1 MGYMMYP
8 KIQQKLKDSGR
19 YELEPKEIEEIR
31 TELTEAIMEEQRK
44 KVFELFDIKTDES
57 HKKVLQKAYL
67 KYSTVV
73 REEGGEGIR
82 ATWQSQVT
90 HEQKVHLELCDKLF
104 KGEAIPGIESD
115 PLLDREPDF

>member
-1 MGYMMYP
+1 MRYMMYP

-57 HKKVLQKAYL
+57 HKKVL
-67 KYSTVV
+67 
-73 REEGGEGIR
+73 
-82 ATWQSQVT
+82 
-90 HEQKVHLELCDKLF
+90 
-104 KGEAIPGIESD
+104 
-115 PLLDREPDF
+115 